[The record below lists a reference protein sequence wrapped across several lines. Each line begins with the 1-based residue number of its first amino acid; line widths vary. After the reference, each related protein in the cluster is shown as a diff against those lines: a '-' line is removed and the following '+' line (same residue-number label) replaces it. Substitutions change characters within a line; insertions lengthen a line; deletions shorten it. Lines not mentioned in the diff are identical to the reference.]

1 MKPQKWDKTMDSI
14 FKMADMAAHGIL
26 YFMGFASVL
35 SVAIMIERFFSLRKV
50 SRSSSAIAQ
59 DFKAML
65 MKKDL
70 ANIQKLS
77 ETTDSLESR
86 ALGYGLTFVQNHGQ
100 DGLDELFNSFK
111 TIEKPALEKNLNLLG
126 TIASN
131 APYVGLLGTVMGI
144 MKAFNDLAT
153 NPGQG
158 NEVVMAG
165 IGHALVSTA
174 FGLAVAIPAVIGF
187 NIYQKK
193 VGLVLNNID
202 AARDLCL
209 AFTKSRKG

>member
-1 MKPQKWDKTMDSI
+1 MEALLKISD
-14 FKMADMAAHGIL
+14 AGAHGIL
-26 YFMGFASVL
+26 YLMGIVSLISV
-35 SVAIMIERFFSLRKV
+35 SIMIERYFSLRKV
-50 SRSSSAIAQ
+50 SQSSALIAG
-59 DFKAML
+59 DFKKMIEGQ
-65 MKKDL
+65 DL
-70 ANIQKLS
+70 DNLTNLS
-77 ETTDSLESR
+77 KENTSLESR
-86 ALGYGLTFVQNHGQ
+86 ALGYGLTFVKKHGL

-111 TIEKPALEKNLNLLG
+111 TIERPGLEKNLNILG

-144 MKAFNDLAT
+144 MKAFNDLAN

-174 FGLAVAIPAVIGF
+174 IGLAVAIPAVIGF
-187 NIYQKK
+187 NFFQKK
-193 VGLVLNNID
+193 VGLVLSNID

-209 AFTKSRKG
+209 AFSKSRKA